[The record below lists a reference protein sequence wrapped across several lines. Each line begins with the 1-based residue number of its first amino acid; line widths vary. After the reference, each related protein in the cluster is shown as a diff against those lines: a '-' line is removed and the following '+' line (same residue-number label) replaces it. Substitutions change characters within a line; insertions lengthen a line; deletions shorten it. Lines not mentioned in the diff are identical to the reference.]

1 LGREEKRVSEN
12 VVLQMPEVETKTVF
26 LVEAGS
32 TFELN
37 RIKKWI
43 AEHSQHGGANARIV
57 VIGDGRGNGHQ
68 ELKDVLNS
76 GELGGDP
83 WLQPLRVI
91 WKPSEDVRTGA
102 SFLRSFL
109 ANKFEKP
116 GRIRQRLMNPSGPDR
131 LQVAEGQ
138 GAFLSGVKERFEET
152 WGAEGVRET
161 RLPEFVARQA
171 VIALDRA
178 ERSIR
183 GARYKVARL
192 LMGDIM
198 SSPSFQRDLGALA
211 GTLGKS
217 LSEVEA
223 ETKTYLDE
231 MSARQTPVT
240 LDIAMGLYRRACRS
254 AHDADIDYVPAELDA
269 LREWMDEAPVVLLV
283 THKSMLDTMAV
294 STVLFDHNI
303 PVPLTFG
310 GINLNTFGIGWIA
323 ANAGIIFL
331 RRAFQN
337 NDIYKATFRRY
348 VDYMIEKRFSL
359 MWALEGTR
367 SRTGKLLPP
376 RYGLM
381 NYVSE
386 SILRTKMHGLRFV
399 PVSVSYDQITEVDDY
414 VKEQRGEDKK
424 PEGASWILRFLMGK
438 GSEHKIYVRFGEPV
452 LATDVFPAEKL
463 NESLSGADRKKLVE
477 QVAIRV
483 ARRLND
489 ATPINL
495 TSLLTLILLS
505 NGPRA
510 RTLEGLT
517 STVGSWMDLVDAR
530 EIPVVGGD
538 KLRTSEGIE
547 TTLASLEHNGVV
559 TRHDSGL
566 GAVFRISPGQ
576 YHKAAYY
583 RNTVIHYFVT
593 DSLIELAL
601 LHAAEQKDTELA
613 FWREI
618 LALRD
623 LLKFEFYFATRE
635 DFLKE
640 VREKLSER
648 NPDWQA
654 VLQKG
659 EASARS
665 LLDQFEPLVAQG
677 VLRSFIDA
685 YQVLADTLLQRGAA
699 PIEDKREFVKVCM
712 THGAQA
718 HLLQRV
724 FSEESLSKTLYETA
738 YKLADHRGLAA
749 STDGNMANDRKIFA
763 EQVRSVSRR
772 LDILLGLSVS
782 RQTD

>member
-1 LGREEKRVSEN
+1 VSET
-12 VVLQMPEVETKTVF
+12 VVLQMPERETETVF
-26 LVEAGS
+26 LVEARNS
-32 TFELN
+32 FEMN
-37 RIKKWI
+37 RIRKWI
-43 AEHSQHGGANARIV
+43 AEHPNYSNGNAKVV
-57 VIGDGRGNGHQ
+57 VIGDTRSGGHRA
-68 ELKDVLNS
+68 LKEMMDGGS
-76 GELGGDP
+76 LGGDP
-83 WLQPLRVI
+83 WLQPLRLI
-91 WKPSEDVRTGA
+91 WKPSEEVHSGT
-102 SFLRSFL
+102 SFLHAL
-109 ANKFEKP
+109 GAVIFEKP
-116 GRIRQRLMNPSGPDR
+116 GRIRQRLMLRSSPDR

-138 GAFLSGVKERFEET
+138 GAFMSTVRERFDET
-152 WGAEGVRET
+152 WGAEGVKEK
-161 RLPEFVARQA
+161 RLPEFIARQA

-192 LMGDIM
+192 LMGDVM
-198 SSPSFQRDLGALA
+198 SSPKFQRDLGTLA
-211 GTLGKS
+211 GTLGQS
-217 LSEVEA
+217 LSEVEGK
-223 ETKTYLDE
+223 TKTYLDE
-231 MSARQTPVT
+231 MSARQTPVW
-240 LDIAMGLYRRACRS
+240 LDITMGLYRRACRS
-254 AHDADIDYVPAELDA
+254 AHDPQIDYVPEELDE
-269 LREWMDEAPVVLLV
+269 LRKWMDETPVVLLV
-283 THKSMLDTMAV
+283 THKSMLDTMAI

-310 GINLNTFGIGWIA
+310 GINLNTFGIGRLA
-323 ANAGIIFL
+323 ANSGVIFL
-331 RRAFQN
+331 RRAFQD

-348 VDYMIEKRFSL
+348 VDYLIEKRFSL

-381 NYVSE
+381 NYVTE
-386 SILRTKMHGLRFV
+386 SILRTKSHGLRFV

-414 VKEQRGEDKK
+414 VIEQRGEDKK
-424 PEGASWILRFLMGK
+424 PEGASWIVRFLRGK

-452 LATDVFPAEKL
+452 QATDVLPPEMLTEALPA
-463 NESLSGADRKKLVE
+463 ADKKKLVE
-477 QVAIRV
+477 QVSIRA

-495 TSLLTLILLS
+495 TSLLTLILLA

-517 STVGSWMDLVDAR
+517 RTVCSWMDLVDKR
-530 EIPVVGGD
+530 KIPVVGGD
-538 KLRTSEGIE
+538 KLRTPHEIE
-547 TTLASLEHNGVV
+547 ATLADLEENGVV
-559 TRHDSGL
+559 SRHDSGL

-583 RNTVIHYFVT
+583 RNTVIHFFVT
-593 DSLIELAL
+593 DAVIELAL
-601 LHAAEQKDTELA
+601 LHAAEQKDTEMA
-613 FWREI
+613 FWREA

-623 LLKFEFYFATRE
+623 LLKFEFYFASRE

-648 NPDWQA
+648 DPDWQA
-654 VLQKG
+654 LLQKG

-665 LLDQFEPLVAQG
+665 LLDKFEPLVAQG

-685 YQVLADTLLQRGAA
+685 YQVLADAMVQKGTAS
-699 PIEDKREFVKVCM
+699 IEDRKEFLRLCM
-712 THGAQA
+712 TYGGQA

-724 FSEESLSKTLYETA
+724 FSEESLSTTLYDTA
-738 YKLADHRGLAA
+738 YKLADYRGLVAEG
-749 STDGNMANDRKIFA
+749 SGSLTNDRGIFA
-763 EQVRSVSRR
+763 DQVRSVSRR

>member
-1 LGREEKRVSEN
+1 MSET
-12 VVLQMPEVETKTVF
+12 VVVQMPEREVETVF

-32 TFELN
+32 SFELN
-37 RIKKWI
+37 CISKWI
-43 AEHSQHGGANARIV
+43 DEHPRHSGSGAKMV
-57 VIGDGRGNGHQ
+57 VIGDARDGGHK
-68 ELKDVLNS
+68 ELKSLMDGGDIS
-76 GELGGDP
+76 GDP

-91 WKPSEDVRTGA
+91 WKPSDDVRSGK
-102 SFLRSFL
+102 SFVNTWL
-109 ANKFEKP
+109 ATVFEKP
-116 GRIRQRLMNPSGPDR
+116 GRIRQSLMGGSAPDR
-131 LQVAEGQ
+131 LRVAEGQ
-138 GAFLSGVKERFEET
+138 GALLSSVRERFDET
-152 WGAEGVRET
+152 WGAEGVRTT
-161 RLPEFVARQA
+161 RLPEFVVRQA

-192 LMGDIM
+192 LMGDVV

-211 GTLGKS
+211 GTLGRS

-231 MSARQTPVT
+231 MSARQTPVS

-254 AHDADIDYVPAELDA
+254 HHDSKIDYVPEEVEQLG
-269 LREWMDEAPVVLLV
+269 RWMEEGPVVLLV

-294 STVLFDHNI
+294 STVLFGHNI

-310 GINLNTFGIGWIA
+310 GINLNTFGIGRLA

-331 RRAFQN
+331 RRAFQD
-337 NDIYKATFRRY
+337 NDIYKTTFRRY
-348 VDYMIEKRFSL
+348 VDYLVEKRFSL

-381 NYVSE
+381 NYVVE
-386 SILRTKMHGLRFV
+386 SILRTKTHDLKFV
-399 PVSVSYDQITEVDDY
+399 PVSVTYDQITEVDDY
-414 VKEQRGEDKK
+414 VIEQKGQDKK
-424 PEGASWILRFLMGK
+424 PEGASWILKFLMGK
-438 GSEHKIYVRFGEPV
+438 GSDHKIYVRFGEPV
-452 LATDVFPAEKL
+452 TSLDVLPAEDL
-463 NESLSGADRKKLVE
+463 NEDLPASDKKKLVE
-477 QVAIRV
+477 QVAIRAAV
-483 ARRLND
+483 RLND
-489 ATPINL
+489 ASPINL
-495 TSLLTLILLS
+495 TSLLTLILLA

-517 STVGSWMDLVDAR
+517 RTVCSWMDLVDSR
-530 EIPVVGGD
+530 QIPVVGGD
-538 KLRTSEGIE
+538 KLRTPSQIDA
-547 TTLASLEHNGVV
+547 TLASLENNGVV

-566 GAVFRISPGQ
+566 GAVFRISAGQ

-583 RNTVIHYFVT
+583 RNTAIHFFVT
-593 DSLIELAL
+593 DAIIELAL
-601 LHAAEQKDTELA
+601 LHAAEQKDTEMA
-613 FWREI
+613 FWREA

-640 VREKLSER
+640 VREKMAER
-648 NPDWQA
+648 DPNWQA
-654 VLQKG
+654 RLQEG
-659 EASARS
+659 ETSARA
-665 LLDQFEPLVAQG
+665 LLEAREPVVSQG

-685 YQVLADTLLQRGAA
+685 YQVLADTLVQRGAQ
-699 PIEDKREFVKVCM
+699 PIENKKEFLGLCM
-712 THGAQA
+712 TYGAQA

-738 YKLADHRGLAA
+738 YKLADHRGLIAEKGETV
-749 STDGNMANDRKIFA
+749 SNDRKIFA
-763 EQVRSVSRR
+763 DQVRSVSRR
-772 LDILLGLSVS
+772 LEILLGLSVS

>member
-1 LGREEKRVSEN
+1 MSEN
-12 VVLQMPEVETKTVF
+12 VVLQMPERERETVF

-32 TFELN
+32 SFELN
-37 RIKKWI
+37 CIRRWI
-43 AEHSQHGGANARIV
+43 ADHPRYAQTSAKIV
-57 VIGDGRGNGHQ
+57 LIGDARGRGYRDLK
-68 ELKDVLNS
+68 ELMNEGGL
-76 GELGGDP
+76 EGDP

-91 WKPSEDVRTGA
+91 WKPSEEVRSGT
-102 SFLRSFL
+102 SFVNTVL
-109 ANKFEKP
+109 ATVFEKP
-116 GRIRQRLMNPSGPDR
+116 GRIRQRLMAGSSPDR

-138 GAFLSGVKERFEET
+138 GAHLSEVRERFDET
-152 WGAEGVRET
+152 WGAEGVRID

-171 VIALDRA
+171 VIALDRE

-192 LMGDIM
+192 LMGDVM
-198 SSPSFQRDLGALA
+198 SNPSFQRDLGALA
-211 GTLGKS
+211 GTLGTS
-217 LSEVEA
+217 LSEVENK
-223 ETKTYLDE
+223 TKAYLDE
-231 MSARQTPVT
+231 MSARQTPVS

-254 AHDADIDYVPAELDA
+254 SHDPKIDFDPEQLEN
-269 LREWMDEAPVVLLV
+269 LRQWMDETPVVLLV

-294 STVLFDHNI
+294 STVLFDRNI

-310 GINLNTFGIGWIA
+310 GINLNTFGIGRLA

-331 RRAFQN
+331 RRAFQD

-348 VDYMIEKRFSL
+348 VDYLVEKRFSL

-381 NYVSE
+381 NYVVE
-386 SILRTKMHGLRFV
+386 SILRTKIHNLKFV

-414 VKEQRGEDKK
+414 VVEQRGEEKK
-424 PEGASWILRFLMGK
+424 PEGASWILRFLRGK

-452 LATDVFPAEKL
+452 QATDIFPPEKLTEALPEAEK
-463 NESLSGADRKKLVE
+463 KKLVE
-477 QVAIRV
+477 QIAIRSAV
-483 ARRLND
+483 RLND
-489 ATPINL
+489 ASPINL
-495 TSLLTLILLS
+495 TSLLTLILLA

-517 STVGSWMDLVDAR
+517 RTVCSWMDLVDER
-530 EIPVVGGD
+530 KLPVVGGD
-538 KLRTSEGIE
+538 QLRTPKEIE
-547 TTLASLEHNGVV
+547 ATLASLERNGVV
-559 TRHDSGL
+559 TRHESGL
-566 GAVFRISPGQ
+566 GDVFRISPGQ

-583 RNTVIHYFVT
+583 RNTAIHFFVT
-593 DSLIELAL
+593 DAVIELAL
-601 LHAAEQKDTELA
+601 LHASEQQDTELA
-613 FWREI
+613 FWREA

-640 VREKLSER
+640 VREKLDAR

-654 VLQKG
+654 LLQGG
-659 EASARS
+659 EVSARA
-665 LLDQFEPLVAQG
+665 LLERCEPLVAQG

-685 YQVLADTLLQRGAA
+685 YQVLADALVQLGSA
-699 PIEDKREFVKVCM
+699 PVADKKEFVKHCM
-712 THGAQA
+712 TLGNQA

-724 FSEESLSKTLYETA
+724 FSEESISKTLYETA
-738 YKLADHRGLAA
+738 YKLADHRGLIAED
-749 STDGNMANDRKIFA
+749 SKTLFNDRKIFA
-763 EQVRSVSRR
+763 DQVRSVSRR

>member
-1 LGREEKRVSEN
+1 MSEN
-12 VVLQMPEVETKTVF
+12 VVVQMPERETETVF

-32 TFELN
+32 SFELN
-37 RIKKWI
+37 CIRKWI
-43 AEHSQHGGANARIV
+43 EEHPRYSESDAKLV
-57 VIGDGRGNGHQ
+57 VIGDARDGGHK
-68 ELKDVLNS
+68 ELKSLMDGGDIS
-76 GELGGDP
+76 GDP

-91 WKPSEDVRTGA
+91 WKPSEDVRHGK
-102 SFLRSFL
+102 SFVNTWL
-109 ANKFEKP
+109 ATVFEKP
-116 GRIRQRLMNPSGPDR
+116 GRIRQKLMGGSAPDR
-131 LQVAEGQ
+131 LRVAEGQ
-138 GAFLSGVKERFEET
+138 GAFLSSVRERFDET
-152 WGAEGVRET
+152 WGAEGVRTT
-161 RLPEFVARQA
+161 RLPEFVIRQA

-192 LMGDIM
+192 LMGDVVA
-198 SSPSFQRDLGALA
+198 SPSFQRDLGALA
-211 GTLGKS
+211 GRLGRS

-231 MSARQTPVT
+231 MSARQTPVS

-254 AHDADIDYVPAELDA
+254 HHDPNIDYVPEELEQ
-269 LREWMDEAPVVLLV
+269 LREWMEEGPVVLLV

-310 GINLNTFGIGWIA
+310 GINLNTFGIGRLA

-331 RRAFQN
+331 RRAFQD

-348 VDYMIEKRFSL
+348 VDYLVEKRFSL

-381 NYVSE
+381 NYVVE
-386 SILRTKMHGLRFV
+386 SIIRTKTHGLRFV
-399 PVSVSYDQITEVDDY
+399 PVSVTYDQITEVDDY
-414 VKEQRGEDKK
+414 VIEQKGQDKK
-424 PEGASWILRFLMGK
+424 PEGASWFLRFITGK
-438 GSEHKIYVRFGEPV
+438 GSDHKIYVRFGEPV
-452 LATDVFPAEKL
+452 TALDVLPGESL
-463 NESLSGADRKKLVE
+463 NEDLPGPDKKKLVE
-477 QVAIRV
+477 QIAIRAAV
-483 ARRLND
+483 RLNN
-489 ATPINL
+489 ASPINL
-495 TSLLTLILLS
+495 TSLLTLILLA

-517 STVGSWMDLVDAR
+517 RTVCSWMDLVDSR
-530 EIPVVGGD
+530 NIPVVGGND
-538 KLRTSEGIE
+538 KLRTPSQIE
-547 TTLASLEHNGVV
+547 ATLTSLEENGVV

-566 GAVFRISPGQ
+566 GAVFHIAAGQ

-583 RNTVIHYFVT
+583 RNTAIHFFVT
-593 DSLIELAL
+593 DAIIELAL
-601 LHAAEQKDTELA
+601 LHAAEQKDTEMA
-613 FWREI
+613 FWREA

-640 VREKLSER
+640 VREKMAER
-648 NPDWQA
+648 DPEWQA
-654 VLQKG
+654 RLQEG
-659 EASARS
+659 EASART
-665 LLDQFEPLVAQG
+665 LLEAREPVVSQG

-685 YQVLADTLLQRGAA
+685 YQVLADALVQRGGQ
-699 PIEDKREFVKVCM
+699 PIENKKEFLQLCM
-712 THGAQA
+712 TYGAQA

-738 YKLADHRGLAA
+738 YKLADHRGLIAET
-749 STDGNMANDRKIFA
+749 SETLTNDRKIFA
-763 EQVRSVSRR
+763 DQVRSVSRR
-772 LDILLGLSVS
+772 LEILLGLSIS